1 MHVWLKSII
10 IIVLDYCT
18 FVQLLPFVRTFEG
31 KIQCFET
38 ILLPRF
44 VISFE
49 TYYYLL
55 PFIRNTLFRNS

>member
-38 ILLPRF
+38 IITSLRNKFRNLLPA
-44 VISFE
+44 S
-49 TYYYLL
+49 LH
-55 PFIRNTLFRNS
+55 S